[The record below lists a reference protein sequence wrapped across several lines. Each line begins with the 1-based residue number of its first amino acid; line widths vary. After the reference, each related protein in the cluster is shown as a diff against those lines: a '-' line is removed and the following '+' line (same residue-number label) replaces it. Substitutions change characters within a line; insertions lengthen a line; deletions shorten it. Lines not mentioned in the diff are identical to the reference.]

1 MTKTKTKTKFAANT
15 SADSRTGR
23 GADNC
28 CMLRRKNESPPHFIA
43 PVHFLHIKLFGASSS
58 YPTLPLLSWKRH
70 SYSCAMCSFV
80 RSSSVYCVLSSTCN
94 CKLDQTWSKAAN
106 IIKLSPIAK
115 FQSSKPSSWEVFRS
129 WFRSLWKRESQM
141 WVLSSTI
148 RDVRCDVFSPQS
160 ERRRQICFKSL
171 RCRCEV
177 GHSGSRRHG
186 CQRSGSAPKSDDTGP
201 LPCVKTRATQNT
213 RLHILCSTRIL

>member
-1 MTKTKTKTKFAANT
+1 MTKTKTKTKTRLSFAANT

-70 SYSCAMCSFV
+70 SYSCAMCTFV
-80 RSSSVYCVLSSTCN
+80 RGSSVYCVLWLARN
-94 CKLDQTWSKAAN
+94 CTNLTRFGAKLPILLNCHRGKPG
-106 IIKLSPIAK
+106 PIAK

-141 WVLSSTI
+141 WVLSSTM
-148 RDVRCDVFSPQS
+148 RDVTC
-160 ERRRQICFKSL
+160 ERRKKKTNLFQIP
-171 RCRCEV
+171 EM
-177 GHSGSRRHG
+177 
-186 CQRSGSAPKSDDTGP
+186 
-201 LPCVKTRATQNT
+201 
-213 RLHILCSTRIL
+213 